1 MFFILKYWILYNKMF
16 KFLFS
21 VCKILLLLSIS
32 LYFLKGLPH
41 EMELAYDD
49 MYGYNSSGNK

>member
-1 MFFILKYWILYNKMF
+1 MF

-21 VCKILLLLSIS
+21 ACKILLLFSMS